1 MSIQI
6 QTILQYTKP
15 LKLLYVE
22 DNEEARRFTLELLSR
37 FFDDITIAID
47 GQSGLGKFQTD
58 SFDLI
63 ITDIN
68 MPKMG
73 GIEMSA
79 KIRESNNEIP
89 IIVLSAHNEKSFLES
104 AKSININE
112 YLPKPLELKDF
123 ISVLGQMVQA
133 NQEGRY
139 NA

>member
-104 AKSININE
+104 AYNININE